1 MKPIAD
7 WIREQTPG
15 WTDDARYT
23 LVSRIHSWGPP
34 VCLLL
39 FVFTDNPAIRFLTL
53 CLVLTTLLS
62 ELDASGLSRH
72 DGRTRVLGL
81 DLGRSLSMGHSP
93 DRLGI
98 DAPRKDG
105 AEHWLEF
112 WVSDLD
118 CASCFL
124 RESVLWMVGITGLAV
139 SAIPALGLLSRVHPP
154 LEIVEQLGRQIP
166 SLPVSP

>member
-39 FVFTDNPAIRFLTL
+39 FVFTDNMAIRFLTL
-53 CLVLTTLLS
+53 CLVVTTLLS
-62 ELDASGLSRH
+62 ELMLRDCLVTLVEREFSDSTWDDLFQWGIRQTGWELTRPEKMALNIGLNSGFLILI
-72 DGRTRVLGL
+72 VLML
-81 DLGRSLSMGHSP
+81 
-93 DRLGI
+93 
-98 DAPRKDG
+98 
-105 AEHWLEF
+105 
-112 WVSDLD
+112 
-118 CASCFL
+118 L

>member
-7 WIREQTPG
+7 WIRDQTPG

-39 FVFTDNPAIRFLTL
+39 FVFTDNLAIRFLTL

-62 ELDASGLSRH
+62 ELVLRDCLVTLVEREFSDSTWDDLFQWGIRQTGWELTRPEKMALNIGLNSGFLILI
-72 DGRTRVLGL
+72 VLML
-81 DLGRSLSMGHSP
+81 
-93 DRLGI
+93 
-98 DAPRKDG
+98 
-105 AEHWLEF
+105 
-112 WVSDLD
+112 
-118 CASCFL
+118 L
-124 RESVLWMVGITGLAV
+124 RESVLWMVGFTGLAV

>member
-7 WIREQTPG
+7 WIRDQTPG

-39 FVFTDNPAIRFLTL
+39 FVFTDNLAIRFLTL

-62 ELDASGLSRH
+62 ELVLRDCLVTLVEREFSDSTWDDLFQWGIRQTGWELTRPEKMALNIGLNSGFLILI
-72 DGRTRVLGL
+72 VLML
-81 DLGRSLSMGHSP
+81 
-93 DRLGI
+93 
-98 DAPRKDG
+98 
-105 AEHWLEF
+105 
-112 WVSDLD
+112 
-118 CASCFL
+118 L

>member
-7 WIREQTPG
+7 WIRDQTPG

-39 FVFTDNPAIRFLTL
+39 FVFTDNLAIRFLTL
-53 CLVLTTLLS
+53 CLVVTTLLS
-62 ELDASGLSRH
+62 ELMLRDCLVTLVEREFSDSTWDDLFQWGIRQTGWELTRPEKMALNIGLNSGFLILI
-72 DGRTRVLGL
+72 VLML
-81 DLGRSLSMGHSP
+81 
-93 DRLGI
+93 
-98 DAPRKDG
+98 
-105 AEHWLEF
+105 
-112 WVSDLD
+112 
-118 CASCFL
+118 L

-139 SAIPALGLLSRVHPP
+139 SAIPALGLLSRVHLP
-154 LEIVEQLGRQIP
+154 LETVAQLGPQIP

>member
-7 WIREQTPG
+7 WIRDQTPG

-39 FVFTDNPAIRFLTL
+39 FVFTDNLAIRFLTL
-53 CLVLTTLLS
+53 CLVVTTLLS
-62 ELDASGLSRH
+62 ELMLRDCLVTLVEREFSDSTWDDLFQWGIRQTGWELTRPEKMALNIGLNSGFLILI
-72 DGRTRVLGL
+72 VLML
-81 DLGRSLSMGHSP
+81 
-93 DRLGI
+93 
-98 DAPRKDG
+98 
-105 AEHWLEF
+105 
-112 WVSDLD
+112 
-118 CASCFL
+118 L

-166 SLPVSP
+166 SLPVSS

>member
-7 WIREQTPG
+7 WIRDQTPG

-34 VCLLL
+34 VCLLF
-39 FVFTDNPAIRFLTL
+39 FVFTDNLAIRFLTL
-53 CLVLTTLLS
+53 CLVVTTLLS
-62 ELDASGLSRH
+62 ELVLRDCLVTMVEREFSDSTWDDLFQWGIRQTGWELTRPEKMALNIGLNSGFLILI
-72 DGRTRVLGL
+72 VLML
-81 DLGRSLSMGHSP
+81 
-93 DRLGI
+93 
-98 DAPRKDG
+98 
-105 AEHWLEF
+105 
-112 WVSDLD
+112 
-118 CASCFL
+118 L
-124 RESVLWMVGITGLAV
+124 RESVLWMVGFTGLAV

>member
-7 WIREQTPG
+7 WIRDQTPG

-39 FVFTDNPAIRFLTL
+39 FVFTDNLAIRFLTL
-53 CLVLTTLLS
+53 CLVVTTLLS
-62 ELDASGLSRH
+62 ELVLRDCLVTLVEREFSDSTWDDLFQWGIRQTGWELTRPEKMALNIGLNSGFLILI
-72 DGRTRVLGL
+72 VLML
-81 DLGRSLSMGHSP
+81 
-93 DRLGI
+93 
-98 DAPRKDG
+98 
-105 AEHWLEF
+105 
-112 WVSDLD
+112 
-118 CASCFL
+118 L

>member
-7 WIREQTPG
+7 WIRDQTPG

-39 FVFTDNPAIRFLTL
+39 FVFTDNLAIRFLTL
-53 CLVLTTLLS
+53 CLVVTTLLS
-62 ELDASGLSRH
+62 ELVLRDCLVTLVEREFSDSTWDDLFQWGIRQTGWELTRPEKMALNIGLYSGFLILI
-72 DGRTRVLGL
+72 VLML
-81 DLGRSLSMGHSP
+81 
-93 DRLGI
+93 
-98 DAPRKDG
+98 
-105 AEHWLEF
+105 
-112 WVSDLD
+112 
-118 CASCFL
+118 L

>member
-39 FVFTDNPAIRFLTL
+39 FVFTDNMAIRFLTL
-53 CLVLTTLLS
+53 CLVVTTLLS
-62 ELDASGLSRH
+62 ELMLRDCLVTLVEREFSDSTWDDLFQWGIRQTGWELTRPEKMALNIGLNSGFLILI
-72 DGRTRVLGL
+72 VLL
-81 DLGRSLSMGHSP
+81 L
-93 DRLGI
+93 
-98 DAPRKDG
+98 
-105 AEHWLEF
+105 
-112 WVSDLD
+112 
-118 CASCFL
+118 L
-124 RESVLWMVGITGLAV
+124 RESVLWMVGFTGLAV

>member
-7 WIREQTPG
+7 WIRDQTPG

-39 FVFTDNPAIRFLTL
+39 FVFTDNLAIRFLTL

-62 ELDASGLSRH
+62 ELMLRDCLVTLVEREFSDSTWDDLFQWGIRQTGWELTRPEKMALNIGLNSGFLILI
-72 DGRTRVLGL
+72 VLML
-81 DLGRSLSMGHSP
+81 
-93 DRLGI
+93 
-98 DAPRKDG
+98 
-105 AEHWLEF
+105 
-112 WVSDLD
+112 
-118 CASCFL
+118 L

>member
-7 WIREQTPG
+7 WIRDQTPG

-39 FVFTDNPAIRFLTL
+39 FVFTDNLAIRFLTL
-53 CLVLTTLLS
+53 CLVVTTLLS
-62 ELDASGLSRH
+62 ELVLRDCLVTMVEREFSDSTWDDLFQWGIRQTGWELTRPEKMALNIGLNSGFLILI
-72 DGRTRVLGL
+72 VLML
-81 DLGRSLSMGHSP
+81 
-93 DRLGI
+93 
-98 DAPRKDG
+98 
-105 AEHWLEF
+105 
-112 WVSDLD
+112 
-118 CASCFL
+118 L
-124 RESVLWMVGITGLAV
+124 RESVLWMVGFTGLAV

>member
-7 WIREQTPG
+7 WIRDRTPG

-39 FVFTDNPAIRFLTL
+39 FVFTDNLAIRFLTL
-53 CLVLTTLLS
+53 CLVVTTLLS
-62 ELDASGLSRH
+62 ELVLRDCLVTLVEREFSDSTWDDLFQWGIRQTGWELTRPEKMALNIGLNSGFLILI
-72 DGRTRVLGL
+72 VLML
-81 DLGRSLSMGHSP
+81 
-93 DRLGI
+93 
-98 DAPRKDG
+98 
-105 AEHWLEF
+105 
-112 WVSDLD
+112 
-118 CASCFL
+118 L
-124 RESVLWMVGITGLAV
+124 RESVLWMVGFTGLAV

-166 SLPVSP
+166 LLPVSP

>member
-7 WIREQTPG
+7 WIRDQTPG

-34 VCLLL
+34 VFLLL

-62 ELDASGLSRH
+62 ELMLRDCLVTMVEREFSDSTWDDLFQWGIRQTGWELTRPEKMALNIGLNSGFLILI
-72 DGRTRVLGL
+72 VLL
-81 DLGRSLSMGHSP
+81 L
-93 DRLGI
+93 
-98 DAPRKDG
+98 
-105 AEHWLEF
+105 
-112 WVSDLD
+112 
-118 CASCFL
+118 L

-139 SAIPALGLLSRVHPP
+139 SAIPALGLLSRVHPS

>member
-7 WIREQTPG
+7 WIRDQTPG

-39 FVFTDNPAIRFLTL
+39 FVFTDNLAIRFLTL
-53 CLVLTTLLS
+53 CLVVTTLLS
-62 ELDASGLSRH
+62 ELMLRDCLVTLVEREFSDSTWDDLFQWGIRQTGWELTRPEKMALNIGLNSGFLILI
-72 DGRTRVLGL
+72 VLML
-81 DLGRSLSMGHSP
+81 
-93 DRLGI
+93 
-98 DAPRKDG
+98 
-105 AEHWLEF
+105 
-112 WVSDLD
+112 
-118 CASCFL
+118 L